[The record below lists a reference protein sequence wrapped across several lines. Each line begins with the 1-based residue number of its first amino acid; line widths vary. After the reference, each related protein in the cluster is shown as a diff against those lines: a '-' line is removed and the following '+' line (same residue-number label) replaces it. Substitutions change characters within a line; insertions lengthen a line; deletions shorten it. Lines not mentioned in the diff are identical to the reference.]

1 MVESTEGTQVGDDE
15 FEVGG
20 VESVALAT
28 MQIALMQADLAA
40 TRVARDAAAKR
51 GVRDEAVGQLRGRLG
66 QVESGRGDPSFVA
79 ELVALL
85 EDEGPEVAAARV
97 AEHATQAPRRAV
109 SRKHSLLM
117 LIDLVLFDP
126 WPGKLHW
133 HAQTRRESLQAFATR
148 FPEADETDLAAM
160 LAEHKALVRRLRRR
174 NIRWGRVAVAGAVG
188 LGVGVATAGWAAPL
202 IGTAIGTAAGL
213 SGAAAT
219 SAGLATLGGGSLAAG
234 GFGVAGGTALV
245 TGLGGIATAGVA
257 ATGARWTPWT
267 AGQIVAGAM
276 RLDLINRVVLA
287 EEANKDEMRRRVV
300 LALQQRLDEVVADRA
315 RLIAR
320 IRQLNADKAKLSAE
334 NRRLRDEL
342 QERSEQAEI
351 SAGALELVLS
361 RVPEAAAG

>member
-1 MVESTEGTQVGDDE
+1 MGDDE
-15 FEVGG
+15 FAVDA

-28 MQIALMQADLAA
+28 MQIAMMQADLAA
-40 TRVARDAAAKR
+40 TRAEREVAAKR
-51 GVRDEAVGQLRGRLG
+51 TVRDEAVGQLRARLEE
-66 QVESGRGDPSFVA
+66 VESGQDEQTFVT
-79 ELVALL
+79 ELRALL
-85 EDEGPEVAAARV
+85 ESAAPDVAAERL
-97 AEHATQAPRRAV
+97 AEHAGQAPSQAT
-109 SRKHSLLM
+109 SRKSSLLM
-117 LIDLVLFDP
+117 LVDLVLFDP
-126 WPGKLHW
+126 WPDKTNW
-133 HAQTRRESLQAFATR
+133 HEPTRRESLQTFAAR
-148 FPEADETDLAAM
+148 FPEADGTDLDA
-160 LAEHKALVRRLRRR
+160 LLSEHKALVRRLRRK

-287 EEANKDEMRRRVV
+287 EDTDRDEMRRRVV
-300 LALQQRLDEVVADRA
+300 LALQQRLEEVAADRA

-342 QERSEQAEI
+342 QERSAAAEI
-351 SAGALELVLS
+351 SASALEVVLG
-361 RVPEAAAG
+361 RVHEAAAG